1 MEQII
6 AADLHLKFKEKQDAQ
21 KDIIYKIFKDD
32 PGLVRSIPFIKDQIR
47 ELAKERDSLKN
58 YLSKLQKEEETV
70 DIKLTQLKNSLSKM
84 DSVLLEL
91 EPEKKQ
97 DLKKKLMLQ
106 YEMEQGKGQADS
118 KNLTM
123 LSGLFLILV
132 FLQLGSLF
140 VL

>member
-32 PGLVRSIPFIKDQIR
+32 PGLVKSIPFIKDQIR
-47 ELAKERDSLKN
+47 SLAKERDSLKN
-58 YLSKLQKEEETV
+58 YLSKLQKEEETL
-70 DIKLTQLKNSLSKM
+70 DIKLTQLKNNLSKM
-84 DSVLLEL
+84 DSILLEL

-106 YEMEQGKGQADS
+106 YEMEQGKGHADS

-123 LSGLFLILV
+123 LSGLFLILL

>member
-47 ELAKERDSLKN
+47 TLAKERDSLKN

-97 DLKKKLMLQ
+97 DLKKKLMIQ

>member
-6 AADLHLKFKEKQDAQ
+6 AADLYLKFKEKQDAQ

-47 ELAKERDSLKN
+47 TLAKERDSLKN

-97 DLKKKLMLQ
+97 DLKKKLMIQ